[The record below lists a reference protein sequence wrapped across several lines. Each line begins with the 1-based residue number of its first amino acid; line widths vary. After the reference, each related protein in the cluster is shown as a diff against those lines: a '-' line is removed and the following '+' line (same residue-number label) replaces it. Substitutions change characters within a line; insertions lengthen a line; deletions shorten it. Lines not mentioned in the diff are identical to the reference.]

1 MKCSIWYGRFADPFF
16 FGDYP
21 ATMRSRVGSRLPKFT
36 EKEAALVNGSLDF
49 MGINHYTTFYTK
61 DDQSTVIEKL
71 LNNTLADTA
80 TISVPF
86 RNGQPIGDRANSI
99 WLYIVP
105 RSMRILMNYVKDRYN
120 KPTVYITENGKCTY
134 VICDLFLYA

>member
-86 RNGQPIGDRANSI
+86 RNGQPIGDRVINSAT
-99 WLYIVP
+99 LHP
-105 RSMRILMNYVKDRYN
+105 SHVKIKLTLIFFSFVVNLLQDL
-120 KPTVYITENGKCTY
+120 KTLICKTELG
-134 VICDLFLYA
+134 F

>member
-36 EKEAALVNGSLDF
+36 EKKAALVNGSLDF

-80 TISVPF
+80 TISVRKF
-86 RNGQPIGDRANSI
+86 HFSF
-99 WLYIVP
+99 
-105 RSMRILMNYVKDRYN
+105 
-120 KPTVYITENGKCTY
+120 T
-134 VICDLFLYA
+134 LFSE